1 MSRWVSTAIVLAI
14 LILMIIAALTGRKRR
29 KQNRQELTD
38 EANAA
43 LEEMQAAIEQA
54 RANMALEGR
63 GGGGAADAL
72 EGGPA
77 TPGDVLERES
87 RQRDL
92 AMMVEKQ
99 PDEVAQLLRGW
110 LADRRS

>member
-1 MSRWVSTAIVLAI
+1 MGGIVLAI
-14 LILMIIAALTGRKRR
+14 LVLMIVAALAGRKRR

-63 GGGGAADAL
+63 GGGGAAGAL

-77 TPGDVLERES
+77 APGEVLERER

-92 AMMVEKQ
+92 ATMVEKQ